1 LYIYPYFCTYFV
13 TDQCLHLG
21 IWPTEAPTQN
31 SVEARPEIEPG
42 ASIGWGGLEDMSVS
56 SKDAREK

>member
-1 LYIYPYFCTYFV
+1 
-13 TDQCLHLG
+13 LG